1 VSGAVDQIARDKAQ
15 KALDEIGSHE
25 KLCAERYDNIHDKL
39 GLVLKVLG
47 WGGATIMTVL
57 LGIAARS
64 MTVNDDQSAVL
75 KAKVELLEQQVHGP
89 PAAGTPR

>member
-1 VSGAVDQIARDKAQ
+1 
-15 KALDEIGSHE
+15 
-25 KLCAERYDNIHDKL
+25 
-39 GLVLKVLG
+39 
-47 WGGATIMTVL
+47 MTVL

-89 PAAGTPR
+89 PAAEPAR